1 VQAIIVGML
10 RVIGGGFLGLAATVA
25 WLAYA
30 LFEGA
35 RWAPWALATISL
47 IALLPALAVALGLRK
62 IEPRANTPVVP
73 SIAAIGLILLG
84 AGLGLLASLSW
95 LTTPRIKPRASASR
109 LKTELAPECRRG
121 RFAAW
126 KRDRTYVNGGLL
138 VLH

>member
-1 VQAIIVGML
+1 MLSIALGLLLLAVILGCVMGLKYLLATSFTTYHAEVVGKPWEQLEPRVQAIIVGML

-84 AGLGLLASLSW
+84 AGLGLLASLS
-95 LTTPRIKPRASASR
+95 
-109 LKTELAPECRRG
+109 
-121 RFAAW
+121 
-126 KRDRTYVNGGLL
+126 
-138 VLH
+138 